1 MSYTDYT
8 KEELESMSTVMLM
21 SLLNSA
27 RAQISIG
34 TRNLEPDCEVSK
46 VISEVCVEPFK
57 KFATQLKEVLS
68 TREHIPNKEER
79 RAIRQQKQ
87 KEKQSR

>member
-1 MSYTDYT
+1 MSHTDYT

-27 RAQISIG
+27 RAQVSIG

-46 VISEVCVEPFK
+46 VISEVCVHPYQIFVN
-57 KFATQLKEVLS
+57 QLKDILS
-68 TREHIPNKEER
+68 TREHILNKEER
-79 RAIRQQKQ
+79 RIIRQQKQ